1 MKKLGETCA
10 ILKMKMKGLV
20 KIGVMLKRT
29 FPEVKSS
36 TKFDITFGIKKNDTE
51 RSEWW
56 TRMINFFLKGL

>member
-51 RSEWW
+51 RSE
-56 TRMINFFLKGL
+56 